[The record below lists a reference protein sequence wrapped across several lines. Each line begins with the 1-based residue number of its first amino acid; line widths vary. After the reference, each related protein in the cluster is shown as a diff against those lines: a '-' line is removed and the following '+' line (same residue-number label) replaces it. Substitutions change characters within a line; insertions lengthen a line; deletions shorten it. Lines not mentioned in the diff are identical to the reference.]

1 MDDIGHTYFKMQTVL
16 NSAKWIA
23 GYHGWSGLF
32 WEGYNLIQNKQVLNH
47 TDVSPDGSWMVSR

>member
-1 MDDIGHTYFKMQTVL
+1 MYTYYTMQTVL

-47 TDVSPDGSWMVSR
+47 TDVSPDSVRMVSG